1 MQLVLFFIS
10 ILDTHKDL
18 KSHSKLLVTVTSTFF
33 ISYQRN
39 NEFRLVP
46 FNKDV
51 QAISEVLADP

>member
-1 MQLVLFFIS
+1 
-10 ILDTHKDL
+10 LDTHKDL

-46 FNKDV
+46 FNKEV